1 MDSHDDTPAAGEER
15 MRRLL
20 DLGRALTSEL
30 RLDAVLEQILETAR
44 ALTGARYAAVGIL
57 DRERRGL
64 AEFTA
69 SGIDPAT
76 IEAIGH
82 TPRGLGLLGL
92 LIDQPEPIR
101 LRDVSEHPRSYGFPP
116 GHPPMHGF
124 LGAPIRVRGEAW
136 GNLYLTEKESGADFD
151 DEDVDAIVVLAEW
164 AAVAI
169 HNARTAERQQLRD
182 SIAAA
187 EAERRRWARELHDQT
202 LQGLGAVRLA
212 LAAALRGDPERG
224 RTTVA
229 GAVELLDGEIA
240 GLREIIADLRPAA
253 LDELGLEPALRT
265 LAAGVAERAGLELAL
280 SFDLGGQRLPAAV
293 ENAAYR
299 IVQEA
304 LNNVARHAHATRV
317 ELAVSCDGAMLRL
330 RVLDD
335 GRGIVR
341 ERSGGFGLIGMRER
355 ATLAGGEVTVE
366 RTPAGGAGTR
376 VLVALPVAL
385 VPDGHDARSSA
396 A

>member
-20 DLGRALTSEL
+20 ELGRALTSEL

-64 AEFTA
+64 AAFIT
-69 SGIDPAT
+69 SGVDPAT
-76 IEAIGH
+76 IAAIGH

-101 LRDVSEHPRSYGFPP
+101 LREVSEHPRSYGFPP

-224 RTTVA
+224 RATVA
-229 GAVELLDGEIA
+229 GAAELLDGEIA

-280 SFDLGGQRLPAAV
+280 SFDLGAQRLPAAV

-304 LNNVARHAHATRV
+304 LNNVARHAHATRM
-317 ELAVSCDGAMLRL
+317 ELAVSCDGMMLRL

-335 GRGIVR
+335 GRGIAR

-366 RTPAGGAGTR
+366 RAQTDGAGTR
-376 VLVALPVAL
+376 VLVVLPVAPA
-385 VPDGHDARSSA
+385 PDGHDARSSA